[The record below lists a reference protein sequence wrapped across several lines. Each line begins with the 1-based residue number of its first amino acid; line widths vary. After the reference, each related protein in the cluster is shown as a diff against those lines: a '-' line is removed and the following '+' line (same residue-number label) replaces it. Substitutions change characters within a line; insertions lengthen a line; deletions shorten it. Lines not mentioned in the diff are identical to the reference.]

1 MRCRHRRRRR
11 RASSSLRFWG
21 PAGPSLLPLVMW
33 DACRVGRPSYCHRG
47 YFGRERRLI
56 TCLPRVLLLILL
68 LLLLL
73 LLLLQGQLNVPRRSE
88 DPKQRARS
96 ARRVISPRRAGA
108 CLSPFA
114 FNFGSPEVKPCEKMP
129 ENIAPRRGRP
139 LGGHGNSRKRSR
151 GNDVMQTKLLD

>member
-1 MRCRHRRRRR
+1 
-11 RASSSLRFWG
+11 
-21 PAGPSLLPLVMW
+21 
-33 DACRVGRPSYCHRG
+33 
-47 YFGRERRLI
+47 
-56 TCLPRVLLLILL
+56 
-68 LLLLL
+68 
-73 LLLLQGQLNVPRRSE
+73 VPRRGE

-129 ENIAPRRGRP
+129 ENIAPGRGRP